1 MRGATLVSRR
11 FQILPISEDVQTY
24 GRWLWALT
32 ALFVFRVIAQPL
44 ALVIDSPLLPRFESW
59 HSGVLPY
66 PLLVV
71 AQLFIVAWLAL
82 TAWRVSNDAVTPN
95 QKAGRFLL
103 TIAGLYAATMLTR
116 LILGATILRE
126 ERWFASPLPTVFHLG
141 LASYLFVFGHLHT
154 RHG

>member
-1 MRGATLVSRR
+1 M
-11 FQILPISEDVQTY
+11 QTY

-44 ALVIDSPLLPRFESW
+44 ALVVDSPLLPQFESW
-59 HSGVLPY
+59 HSGLLPY

-71 AQLFIVAWLAL
+71 AQLFILAWLAL
-82 TAWRVSNDAVTPN
+82 TAWRVSHDAVTPN
-95 QKAGRFLL
+95 RKAGRVLQA
-103 TIAGLYAATMLTR
+103 IAGLYAAGMLAR
-116 LILGATILRE
+116 LILGATVLRE

-141 LASYLFVFGHLHT
+141 LASYLFVFGHLHA